1 MTTPFRDSVDT
12 RVPGISLVASAILAM
27 AAMAHHPTAGGGGD
41 FAGFARNVERMATVN
56 QAVHGTMIALIAVL
70 TWTLV
75 AFAARRG
82 LHRPLVMAGMVAWA
96 TGAGIMIITP
106 VFNGFV
112 VVDIARRAL
121 AAPDT
126 AAMLRVTLQTLS
138 SAVGVVV
145 VIATVGMSLA
155 VFLWSADLARGSGPV
170 RWTGVLG
177 LVAGAG
183 LVIALPTGIGRLD
196 LTGMTLV
203 LVVWAV
209 WFLAVGTLM
218 ILRRV

>member
-1 MTTPFRDSVDT
+1 MTAFQDSIDT
-12 RVPGISLVASAILAM
+12 RIPGISLVASAILAM

-41 FAGFARNVERMATVN
+41 FAGFARNVERMAEVN
-56 QAVHGTMIALIAVL
+56 QAVHGTMIVLVAVL

-82 LHRPLVMAGMVAWA
+82 LHRPLVMAGLVAWA
-96 TGAGIMIITP
+96 IAAVVMIIPP

-112 VVDIARRAL
+112 IVDIARRAL
-121 AAPDT
+121 ASPE
-126 AAMLRVTLQTLS
+126 AADMLRVTMQTLS
-138 SAVGVVV
+138 SGVGVIVM
-145 VIATVGMSLA
+145 IGTIGMSIA
-155 VFLWSADLARGSGPV
+155 VFLWSADLARDTGPA

-183 LVIALPTGIGRLD
+183 LVIALPTAMGRLD
-196 LTGMTLV
+196 LAGMTLV

-218 ILRRV
+218 IQRKV

>member
-1 MTTPFRDSVDT
+1 MTTSNDRIDT
-12 RVPGISLVASAILAM
+12 RTPGIWLVGSAILAV

-41 FAGFARNVERMATVN
+41 FAAFARNVERIAAVN
-56 QAVHGTMIALIAVL
+56 QGVHSVMIALVAVL

-75 AFAARRG
+75 AFAAHRG
-82 LHRPLVMAGMVAWA
+82 VHHPLVMAGLVAWA
-96 TGAGIMIITP
+96 IGAVIMIIPP

-121 AAPDT
+121 ASPET
-126 AAMLRVTLQTLS
+126 ADMLRITLQTLS
-138 SAVGVVV
+138 SAVRVIVM
-145 VIATVGMSLA
+145 IATIGMSVA
-155 VFLWSADLARGSGPV
+155 VFLWSADLARDTGPA

-183 LVIALPTGIGRLD
+183 LVIALPAGIGRLD
-196 LTGMTLV
+196 LAGMTLV

>member
-1 MTTPFRDSVDT
+1 MNA
-12 RVPGISLVASAILAM
+12 LQ
-27 AAMAHHPTAGGGGD
+27 
-41 FAGFARNVERMATVN
+41 ER
-56 QAVHGTMIALIAVL
+56 
-70 TWTLV
+70 
-75 AFAARRG
+75 
-82 LHRPLVMAGMVAWA
+82 
-96 TGAGIMIITP
+96 IIPP

-112 VVDIARRAL
+112 IVDIARRAL
-121 AAPDT
+121 ASPET
-126 AAMLRVTLQTLS
+126 ADMLRVTLQTLS
-138 SAVGVVV
+138 SG
-145 VIATVGMSLA
+145 VGMIVMIGAIGMSVA
-155 VFLWSADLARGSGPV
+155 VFLWSADLVRDTGPA

-183 LVIALPTGIGRLD
+183 LVIALPAGIGRLD

>member
-1 MTTPFRDSVDT
+1 MTALQDRIDT
-12 RVPGISLVASAILAM
+12 RIPGISLVASSIVAM

-41 FAGFARNVERMATVN
+41 FAAFARNVERMAGVN
-56 QAVHGTMIALIAVL
+56 QAVHGTMIVLVAVL

-82 LHRPLVMAGMVAWA
+82 LHRPLVMAGLVAWA
-96 TGAGIMIITP
+96 IGAVIMIIPP

-112 VVDIARRAL
+112 IVDIARRAL
-121 AAPDT
+121 ASPET
-126 AAMLRVTLQTLS
+126 ADMLRVTLQTLS
-138 SAVGVVV
+138 SGVGVIVM
-145 VIATVGMSLA
+145 IGAIGMSIA
-155 VFLWSADLARGSGPV
+155 VFLWSADLARNTGPA

-183 LVIALPTGIGRLD
+183 LVIALPTAIGRLD
-196 LTGMTLV
+196 LAGMTLV

-218 ILRRV
+218 ILRKV